1 MAKSRVEIPINPGE
15 LIDLSVKIAAAHK
28 TQAAGSPL
36 TILKWDEVEPLITEA
51 DELDDRIGSLNRE
64 LEKLTQRRK
73 NLIEGPN
80 GLGDFVRQSRD
91 VLSGVYRNEMKRLG
105 DFGFE
110 VNDSP
115 KVKKNN
121 GQQPGGQ

>member
-28 TQAAGSPL
+28 TQAAASPL

-64 LEKLTQRRK
+64 LEKLSQRRK

-110 VNDSP
+110 VNDP
-115 KVKKNN
+115 KVRKSN
-121 GQQPGGQ
+121 GQKPNGQ